1 MTTLDFETVR
11 ELGLALPD
19 VTEGT
24 AYGAPAL
31 KLGGKLLA
39 CIPVNKSAEAQCVA
53 VRIGLAHRAELLQLH
68 PAIYYITDHYE
79 PYPVVLVRLSKIS
92 RAQLGGLLRE
102 AHAFVSS
109 SLTSKKT
116 TTKKRA
122 ASGAGATAVTKRS
135 SRRG

>member
-31 KLGGKLLA
+31 KLGGKLLT

-53 VRIGLAHRAELLQLH
+53 VRIGLAHRAELLQLL

-109 SLTSKKT
+109 SLTSTKT
-116 TTKKRA
+116 TTKKPA
-122 ASGAGATAVTKRS
+122 ASGAGATAVIKRS
-135 SRRG
+135 SRRD

>member
-31 KLGGKLLA
+31 KLRGKLLA
-39 CIPVNKSAEAQCVA
+39 CIPVDKSAEAQCVA

-79 PYPVVLVRLSKIS
+79 PYPDVLVRLSKIS

-122 ASGAGATAVTKRS
+122 ASSAGATAVTKRS